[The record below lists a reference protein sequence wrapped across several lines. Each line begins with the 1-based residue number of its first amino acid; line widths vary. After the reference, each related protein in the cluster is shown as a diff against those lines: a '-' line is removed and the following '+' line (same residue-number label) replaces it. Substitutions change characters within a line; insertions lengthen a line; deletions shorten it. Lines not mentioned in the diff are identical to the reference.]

1 MPHSDPRSEKTYH
14 LCLIDDDGHTLA
26 ALEGLCDELG
36 LTHQSF
42 QEASRALVDIIKDP
56 TKYSLIICDYKMPG
70 LDGLSLYRELSK
82 TKVTAPVI
90 LISSH
95 GTTELMYDSISQGI
109 FDFIQKP
116 FNFKELTAVIQRAL
130 KFFEIQSDYHN
141 LKNQLTKEGDQEF
154 IGKSPGMLIVKDI
167 IERVAPTSASVL
179 ILGETGTGKEVVA
192 KAIHH
197 QSPRS
202 GRPLVCVNCAAI
214 PEGLIESE
222 LFGHEK
228 GSFTG
233 AVDKKTGLFEQ
244 ASGGTIFLDEIGDL
258 PLLMQSK
265 ILRVLQEGIVRPIG
279 SSKERKVD
287 VRVLAATHKDL
298 SAMMST
304 GQFREDLYYRL
315 NVVTIQVP
323 PLRERK
329 DDIPLLCAHFL
340 TKFKAI
346 HSSKVAGISGTGLQ
360 KLLNYDWPGNIREL
374 QNTIE
379 RSIVMCRGNEL
390 TEADILM
397 GTTHK
402 ERTLLINDFEH
413 LPSLKEI
420 EKKYICHVLGATN
433 GKREEAAKI
442 LGINR
447 KTLYSK
453 IKEYNLTLK

>member
-1 MPHSDPRSEKTYH
+1 MPQRDFASDKNYH
-14 LCLIDDDGHTLA
+14 LCLIDDDEHTLG
-26 ALEGLCDELG
+26 ALESLCEELG
-36 LTHQSF
+36 FSYQSF
-42 QEASRALVDIIKDP
+42 TDAKVALTQIAKNP
-56 TKYSLIICDYKMPG
+56 SKYSLIICDYKMPS
-70 LDGLSLYRELSK
+70 LDGLSLYREL
-82 TKVTAPVI
+82 TKAFVNAPVI

-116 FNFKELTAVIQRAL
+116 FNFKELSAVIHRAL
-130 KFFEIQSDYHN
+130 KFFELQSDYHT
-141 LKNQLTKEGDQEF
+141 LKNQMSEGENSSF
-154 IGKSPGMLIVKDI
+154 IGNSPPMLIVKDI
-167 IERVAPTSASVL
+167 IERVASTSASVL

-192 KAIHH
+192 KAIHE

-202 GRPLVCVNCAAI
+202 ANALVSVNCAAI

-233 AVDKKTGLFEQ
+233 AVDKKIGLFKQ

-265 ILRVLQEGIVRPIG
+265 ILRVLQEGVLRPIG
-279 SSKERKVD
+279 SSKEKKVD

-298 SAMMST
+298 SQMMSS

-340 TKFKAI
+340 AKFKAI
-346 HSSKVAGISGTGLQ
+346 HSSRVSGINSRGLQ
-360 KLLNYDWPGNIREL
+360 KLLDYDWPGNIREL

-379 RSIVMCRGNEL
+379 RSIVMCRGSEL
-390 TEADILM
+390 TEEDILM

-433 GKREEAAKI
+433 GKREEAAQI

>member
-1 MPHSDPRSEKTYH
+1 MPHSRPRSEKTYH
-14 LCLIDDDGHTLA
+14 LCLIDDDKHTLE
-26 ALEGLCDELG
+26 ALENLCDELG
-36 LTHQSF
+36 LGHQSF
-42 QEASRALVDIIKDP
+42 QEASRALLDI
-56 TKYSLIICDYKMPG
+56 TQSGAKYSLIICDYKMPG
-70 LDGLSLYRELSK
+70 LDGLSLYREL
-82 TKVTAPVI
+82 TKAKVNAPVI

-116 FNFKELTAVIQRAL
+116 FNFKELTAVIHRAL
-130 KFFEIQSDYHN
+130 KFFELQNDYHT
-141 LKNQLTKEGDQEF
+141 LKGQIAQKDGEGF
-154 IGKSPGMLIVKDI
+154 IGRSTSMLIVKDI
-167 IERVAPTSASVL
+167 IERVASTSASVL

-192 KAIHH
+192 KAIHE
-197 QSPRS
+197 QSSRK
-202 GRPLVCVNCAAI
+202 GRPLVSVNCAAI

-233 AVDKKTGLFEQ
+233 AVDKKIGLFEQ
-244 ASGGTIFLDEIGDL
+244 ASTGTIFLDEIGDL

-265 ILRVLQEGIVRPIG
+265 ILRVLQEGVVRPIG
-279 SSKERKVD
+279 SSKEKKVN

-298 SAMMST
+298 SAMMSA
-304 GQFREDLYYRL
+304 GDFREDLYYRL

-340 TKFKAI
+340 NKFKAI
-346 HSSKVAGISGTGLQ
+346 HSSKVNGLTPRGLQ
-360 KLLNYDWPGNIREL
+360 KLLDYDWPGNIREL

-379 RSIVMCRGNEL
+379 RSIVMCRGDEL
-390 TEADILM
+390 GEEDILM

-433 GKREEAAKI
+433 GKREEAAQI

-453 IKEYNLTLK
+453 IKEYNLVLK

>member
-1 MPHSDPRSEKTYH
+1 MPQRDPSYQ
-14 LCLIDDDGHTLA
+14 LCLIDDDIHTLT
-26 ALEGLCDELG
+26 ALEGLCEELG
-36 LTHQSF
+36 LKYQSF
-42 QEASRALVDIIKDP
+42 PRASLALREVVKDP
-56 TKYSLIICDYKMPG
+56 QKYSLIICDYKMPE
-70 LDGLSLYRELSK
+70 LDGLTLYREL
-82 TKVTAPVI
+82 TKAGVGAPVI

-116 FNFKELTAVIQRAL
+116 FNFKELSAVINRAL
-130 KFFEIQSDYHN
+130 KFFELQSDYHN
-141 LKNQLTKEGDQEF
+141 LKSQVSSKDGDNF
-154 IGKSPGMLIVKDI
+154 IGKSSAMLIVKDI
-167 IERVAPTSASVL
+167 IERVAATSASVL

-192 KAIHH
+192 KAIHD
-197 QSPRS
+197 QSQRREKPIVS
-202 GRPLVCVNCAAI
+202 VNCAAI

-233 AVDKKTGLFEQ
+233 AVDKKIGLFEQ

-265 ILRVLQEGIVRPIG
+265 ILRVLQEGVLRPIG
-279 SSKERKVD
+279 SAKERRVD

-298 SAMMST
+298 STMMSS

-340 TKFKAI
+340 AKFKAI
-346 HSSKVAGISGTGLQ
+346 HSSGVTGISSRGLQ
-360 KLLNYDWPGNIREL
+360 KLLDYDWPGNIREL

-379 RSIVMCRGNEL
+379 RSIVMCRGDEL
-390 TEADILM
+390 GEEDILM

-402 ERTLLINDFEH
+402 ERAILINDFEH

-433 GKREEAAKI
+433 GKREEAAQI

-453 IKEYNLTLK
+453 IKEYNLVLK